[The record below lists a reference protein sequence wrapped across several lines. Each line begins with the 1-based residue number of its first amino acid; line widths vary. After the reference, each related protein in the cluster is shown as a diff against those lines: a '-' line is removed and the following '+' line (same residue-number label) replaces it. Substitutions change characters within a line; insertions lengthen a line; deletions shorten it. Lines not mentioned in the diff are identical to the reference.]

1 MILHLTIQIKK
12 KQTKSTCQHQKYFSS
27 ENRHFGSLVSKFA
40 LGLVLAQ
47 IAAFLFLKTLTVL
60 TSHPKNRRS
69 GWVSCMTV
77 PHEILPPFHLAGVGV
92 GRQEESLTKDRRNTE
107 EPLGNVLTSISHRQ
121 PHREAARPKGTSCSW
136 SQLEAHSA
144 KREEKANKASG
155 PACYPHQAN
164 IPSIC
169 SHLILLHLP
178 LNSPYHKGHVNV

>member
-1 MILHLTIQIKK
+1 
-12 KQTKSTCQHQKYFSS
+12 
-27 ENRHFGSLVSKFA
+27 
-40 LGLVLAQ
+40 
-47 IAAFLFLKTLTVL
+47 
-60 TSHPKNRRS
+60 
-69 GWVSCMTV
+69 MTV

-107 EPLGNVLTSISHRQ
+107 EPLGNVLTTISHRQ

-178 LNSPYHKGHVNV
+178 LNSPYHKGHVNVWNCPRFADSALLQTGYKPTQDLLSKCRNPPQSEERFFLEHALDYVS